1 MNEEKNI
8 SRELVKGIFLLII
21 GASML
26 GGSGIFVKLSDSS
39 PSLIA
44 FYRSLFALPF
54 LYAWMK
60 FEERN
65 SSSEIIWDKKT
76 FFFLLLGGLC
86 FALDMSIWNW
96 SLSFTSVANA
106 TLMAN
111 IAPVFVVIFGVLF
124 LGYKIE
130 ISFVVTLLLAL
141 LGVFLVILPGE
152 QIMVFGDS
160 LGILAAVFYAG
171 YILSIKENVH
181 FEGKKIE
188 VEPTSQMDFEE
199 TYYQKEPYEN
209 EVPSYENVSKAKFG
223 SLYGTRS
230 GDKGGCANLGVWAK
244 TQDAYSYLYEFLSV
258 EKLKELLPDL
268 KQYEI
273 DRYELPNILSLNFYV
288 HDILQDGVSSSTRL
302 DGQAKSLGEYLRAK
316 DIEIP
321 DFLKN

>member
-8 SRELVKGIFLLII
+8 SRELVKGVFLLLV

-65 SSSEIIWDKKT
+65 NSSDIIWDRKT
-76 FFFLLLGGLC
+76 IFFLVLGGLC

-111 IAPVFVVIFGVLF
+111 TAPVFVVIFGILF

-130 ISFVVTLLLAL
+130 VSFIVTLLLAL
-141 LGVFLVILPGE
+141 MGVFLVILPGE

-171 YILSIKENVH
+171 YILSIKDLTNILQPARTLFLVTIITTLCLLPISL
-181 FEGKKIE
+181 IE
-188 VEPTSQMDFEE
+188 ADSLNLNKSEFFILISYAIFSQTLAQGLITSGIS
-199 TYYQKEPYEN
+199 K
-209 EVPSYENVSKAKFG
+209 VSAHLS
-223 SLYGTRS
+223 SLVLLMQPVAAAFYG
-230 GDKGGCANLGVWAK
+230 WF
-244 TQDAYSYLYEFLSV
+244 FLQ
-258 EKLKELLPDL
+258 ELLSP
-268 KQYEI
+268 
-273 DRYELPNILSLNFYV
+273 
-288 HDILQDGVSSSTRL
+288 LQMAGGLIVL
-302 DGQAKSLGEYLRAK
+302 AAIYLASR
-316 DIEIP
+316 E
-321 DFLKN
+321 

>member
-8 SRELVKGIFLLII
+8 SRDLVKGIFLLLI

-65 SSSEIIWDKKT
+65 NSSKIIWDKKT
-76 FFFLLLGGLC
+76 FFFLVLGGLC

-96 SLSFTSVANA
+96 SLTFTSVANA

-141 LGVFLVILPGE
+141 MGVFLVILPGE

-171 YILSIKENVH
+171 YILSIKDLTDILKPARTLFLVTIITTLCLLPISL
-181 FEGKKIE
+181 IE
-188 VEPTSQMDFEE
+188 ADSLILSKSEFFILISYAIFSQTLAQGLITSGIS
-199 TYYQKEPYEN
+199 K
-209 EVPSYENVSKAKFG
+209 VSAHLS
-223 SLYGTRS
+223 SLVLLMQPVAAAFYG
-230 GDKGGCANLGVWAK
+230 WF
-244 TQDAYSYLYEFLSV
+244 FLQ
-258 EKLKELLPDL
+258 ELLSP
-268 KQYEI
+268 
-273 DRYELPNILSLNFYV
+273 
-288 HDILQDGVSSSTRL
+288 LQMAGGLIVL
-302 DGQAKSLGEYLRAK
+302 AAIYLASR
-316 DIEIP
+316 E
-321 DFLKN
+321 

>member
-8 SRELVKGIFLLII
+8 SRDLVKGIFLLLI

-65 SSSEIIWDKKT
+65 DSAKIIWDKKT
-76 FFFLLLGGLC
+76 FFFLVLGGLC

-96 SLSFTSVANA
+96 SLTFTSVANA

-130 ISFVVTLLLAL
+130 IFFVVTLLLAL
-141 LGVFLVILPGE
+141 IGVFLVILPGE
-152 QIMVFGDS
+152 QIMIFGDS

-171 YILSIKENVH
+171 YILSIKDLTNILQPARTLFLVTIITTLCLLPISL
-181 FEGKKIE
+181 IE
-188 VEPTSQMDFEE
+188 ADSLILSKSEFFILIFYAIFSQTLAQGLITSGIS
-199 TYYQKEPYEN
+199 K
-209 EVPSYENVSKAKFG
+209 VSAHLS
-223 SLYGTRS
+223 SLVLLMQPVAAAFYG
-230 GDKGGCANLGVWAK
+230 WF
-244 TQDAYSYLYEFLSV
+244 FLQ
-258 EKLKELLPDL
+258 ELLSP
-268 KQYEI
+268 
-273 DRYELPNILSLNFYV
+273 
-288 HDILQDGVSSSTRL
+288 LQMAGGLIVL
-302 DGQAKSLGEYLRAK
+302 AAIYLASR
-316 DIEIP
+316 E
-321 DFLKN
+321 

>member
-8 SRELVKGIFLLII
+8 SRDLVKGIFLLLI

-65 SSSEIIWDKKT
+65 DSAKIIWDKKT
-76 FFFLLLGGLC
+76 FFFLVLGGLC

-96 SLSFTSVANA
+96 SLTFTSVANA

-130 ISFVVTLLLAL
+130 IFFVVTLLLAL
-141 LGVFLVILPGE
+141 IGVFFVILPGE

-171 YILSIKENVH
+171 YILSIKDLTT
-181 FEGKKIE
+181 ILQ
-188 VEPTSQMDFEE
+188 PART
-199 TYYQKEPYEN
+199 
-209 EVPSYENVSKAKFG
+209 
-223 SLYGTRS
+223 L
-230 GDKGGCANLGVWAK
+230 
-244 TQDAYSYLYEFLSV
+244 FLV
-258 EKLKELLPDL
+258 TIITTLCLLPISLIEADSL
-268 KQYEI
+268 
-273 DRYELPNILSLNFYV
+273 ILSKSEFFILISYAIFSQTLAQGLITSGISKVSAHLSSLVLLMQPVAAAFYGWFF
-288 HDILQDGVSSSTRL
+288 LQELMSPLQMAGGLIVL
-302 DGQAKSLGEYLRAK
+302 AAIYLASR
-316 DIEIP
+316 E
-321 DFLKN
+321 

>member
-8 SRELVKGIFLLII
+8 SRDLVKGIFLLLI

-65 SSSEIIWDKKT
+65 DSAKIIWDKKT
-76 FFFLLLGGLC
+76 FFFLVLGGLC

-96 SLSFTSVANA
+96 SLTFTSVANA

-124 LGYKIE
+124 FGYKIE
-130 ISFVVTLLLAL
+130 IFFVVTLLLAL
-141 LGVFLVILPGE
+141 IGVFLVILPGE

-171 YILSIKENVH
+171 YLLSIKDLTTILQPARTLFLVTIITTLCLLPISL
-181 FEGKKIE
+181 IE
-188 VEPTSQMDFEE
+188 AESLILSRSEFFILISYAIFSQTLAQGLITSGIS
-199 TYYQKEPYEN
+199 K
-209 EVPSYENVSKAKFG
+209 VSAHLS
-223 SLYGTRS
+223 SLVLLMQPVAAAFYG
-230 GDKGGCANLGVWAK
+230 WF
-244 TQDAYSYLYEFLSV
+244 FLQ
-258 EKLKELLPDL
+258 ELLSP
-268 KQYEI
+268 
-273 DRYELPNILSLNFYV
+273 
-288 HDILQDGVSSSTRL
+288 LQMAGGLIVL
-302 DGQAKSLGEYLRAK
+302 AAIYLASR
-316 DIEIP
+316 E
-321 DFLKN
+321 

>member
-1 MNEEKNI
+1 
-8 SRELVKGIFLLII
+8 
-21 GASML
+21 ML

-65 SSSEIIWDKKT
+65 NSQDIIWDKKT
-76 FFFLLLGGLC
+76 FFFLVLGGLC

-130 ISFVVTLLLAL
+130 ISFIVTLLLAL
-141 LGVFLVILPGE
+141 LGVFLVVLPGE
-152 QIMVFGDS
+152 KIMVFGDS

-171 YILSIKENVH
+171 YILSIKDLTNVLQ
-181 FEGKKIE
+181 
-188 VEPTSQMDFEE
+188 P
-199 TYYQKEPYEN
+199 
-209 EVPSYENVSKAKFG
+209 
-223 SLYGTRS
+223 
-230 GDKGGCANLGVWAK
+230 AK
-244 TQDAYSYLYEFLSV
+244 TLFYVTIITTVCLFPISLIEADSLNLSKSEFFILISYAIFSQTFAQGLITSGISKVSAHLSSLVLLMQPVAAAFYGWVFLQ
-258 EKLKELLPDL
+258 ELLSP
-268 KQYEI
+268 
-273 DRYELPNILSLNFYV
+273 
-288 HDILQDGVSSSTRL
+288 LQMAGGLIVL
-302 DGQAKSLGEYLRAK
+302 AAIYLASRK
-316 DIEIP
+316 
-321 DFLKN
+321 

>member
-8 SRELVKGIFLLII
+8 SRELVKGIFLLLI
-21 GASML
+21 GALML

-65 SSSEIIWDKKT
+65 NSSDVIWDKKII
-76 FFFLLLGGLC
+76 FFLVSGGLC

-130 ISFVVTLLLAL
+130 ISFIVTLLLAL
-141 LGVFLVILPGE
+141 LGVFLVVLPGE
-152 QIMVFGDS
+152 KIMVFGDS

-171 YILSIKENVH
+171 YILSIKDLTNVLQ
-181 FEGKKIE
+181 
-188 VEPTSQMDFEE
+188 P
-199 TYYQKEPYEN
+199 
-209 EVPSYENVSKAKFG
+209 
-223 SLYGTRS
+223 
-230 GDKGGCANLGVWAK
+230 AK
-244 TQDAYSYLYEFLSV
+244 TLFYVTIITTVCLFPISLIEADSLNLSKSEFFILISYAIFSQTFAQGLITSGISKVSAHLSSLVLLMQPVAAAFYGWFFLQ
-258 EKLKELLPDL
+258 ELLSP
-268 KQYEI
+268 
-273 DRYELPNILSLNFYV
+273 
-288 HDILQDGVSSSTRL
+288 LQMAGGLIVL
-302 DGQAKSLGEYLRAK
+302 AAIYLASRK
-316 DIEIP
+316 
-321 DFLKN
+321 

>member
-8 SRELVKGIFLLII
+8 SRELVKGIFLLLV
-21 GASML
+21 GALML

-65 SSSEIIWDKKT
+65 NSQDIIWDKKT
-76 FFFLLLGGLC
+76 FFFLVLGGLC

-130 ISFVVTLLLAL
+130 ISFIVTLLLAL
-141 LGVFLVILPGE
+141 MGVFLVILPGE

-171 YILSIKENVH
+171 YILSIKDLTNVLQ
-181 FEGKKIE
+181 
-188 VEPTSQMDFEE
+188 P
-199 TYYQKEPYEN
+199 
-209 EVPSYENVSKAKFG
+209 
-223 SLYGTRS
+223 
-230 GDKGGCANLGVWAK
+230 AK
-244 TQDAYSYLYEFLSV
+244 TLFYVTIITTVCLFPISLIEADSLNLSKSEFFILISYAIFSQTFAQGLITLGISKVSAHLSSLVLLMQPVAAAFYGWFFLQ
-258 EKLKELLPDL
+258 ELLSP
-268 KQYEI
+268 
-273 DRYELPNILSLNFYV
+273 
-288 HDILQDGVSSSTRL
+288 LQMTGGLIVL
-302 DGQAKSLGEYLRAK
+302 AAIYLASRK
-316 DIEIP
+316 
-321 DFLKN
+321 

>member
-8 SRELVKGIFLLII
+8 SRDLVKGIFLLLI

-65 SSSEIIWDKKT
+65 DSAKIIWDKKT
-76 FFFLLLGGLC
+76 FFFLVLGGLC

-96 SLSFTSVANA
+96 SLTFTSVANA

-130 ISFVVTLLLAL
+130 IFFIVTLLLAL
-141 LGVFLVILPGE
+141 MGVFLVILPGE
-152 QIMVFGDS
+152 QIMIFGDS

-171 YILSIKENVH
+171 YILSIKDLTTILQPARTLFLVTIITTLCLLPISL
-181 FEGKKIE
+181 IE
-188 VEPTSQMDFEE
+188 ADSLILSKSDFFILISYAIFSQTLAQGLITSGIS
-199 TYYQKEPYEN
+199 K
-209 EVPSYENVSKAKFG
+209 VSAHLS
-223 SLYGTRS
+223 SLVLLMQPVAAAFYG
-230 GDKGGCANLGVWAK
+230 WF
-244 TQDAYSYLYEFLSV
+244 FLQ
-258 EKLKELLPDL
+258 ELLSP
-268 KQYEI
+268 
-273 DRYELPNILSLNFYV
+273 
-288 HDILQDGVSSSTRL
+288 LQMAGGLIVL
-302 DGQAKSLGEYLRAK
+302 AAIYLASR
-316 DIEIP
+316 E
-321 DFLKN
+321 

>member
-1 MNEEKNI
+1 
-8 SRELVKGIFLLII
+8 
-21 GASML
+21 ML

-65 SSSEIIWDKKT
+65 NSSDIIWDRKT
-76 FFFLLLGGLC
+76 IFFLVLGGLC

-111 IAPVFVVIFGVLF
+111 TAPVFVVIFGILF

-130 ISFVVTLLLAL
+130 VSFIVTLLLAL
-141 LGVFLVILPGE
+141 MGVFLVILPGE

-171 YILSIKENVH
+171 YILSIKDLTNILQPARTLFLVTIITTLCLLPISL
-181 FEGKKIE
+181 IE
-188 VEPTSQMDFEE
+188 ADSLNLNKSEFFILISYAIFSQTLAQGLITSGIS
-199 TYYQKEPYEN
+199 K
-209 EVPSYENVSKAKFG
+209 VSAHLS
-223 SLYGTRS
+223 SLVLLMQPVAAAFYG
-230 GDKGGCANLGVWAK
+230 WF
-244 TQDAYSYLYEFLSV
+244 FLQ
-258 EKLKELLPDL
+258 ELLSP
-268 KQYEI
+268 
-273 DRYELPNILSLNFYV
+273 
-288 HDILQDGVSSSTRL
+288 LQMAGGLIVL
-302 DGQAKSLGEYLRAK
+302 AAIYLASR
-316 DIEIP
+316 E
-321 DFLKN
+321 

>member
-8 SRELVKGIFLLII
+8 SRDLVKGIFLLLI

-65 SSSEIIWDKKT
+65 DSAKIIWDKKT
-76 FFFLLLGGLC
+76 FFFLVLGGLC

-96 SLSFTSVANA
+96 SLTFTSVANA

-130 ISFVVTLLLAL
+130 IFFIVTLLLAL
-141 LGVFLVILPGE
+141 MGVFLVILPGE

-171 YILSIKENVH
+171 YILSIKDLTNILQPARTLFLVTIITTLCLLPISL
-181 FEGKKIE
+181 IE
-188 VEPTSQMDFEE
+188 ADSLILSKSEFFILISYAIFSQTLAQGLITSGIS
-199 TYYQKEPYEN
+199 K
-209 EVPSYENVSKAKFG
+209 VSAHLS
-223 SLYGTRS
+223 SLVLLMQPVAAAFYG
-230 GDKGGCANLGVWAK
+230 WF
-244 TQDAYSYLYEFLSV
+244 FLH
-258 EKLKELLPDL
+258 ELLSP
-268 KQYEI
+268 
-273 DRYELPNILSLNFYV
+273 
-288 HDILQDGVSSSTRL
+288 LQMAGGLIVL
-302 DGQAKSLGEYLRAK
+302 AAIYLASR
-316 DIEIP
+316 E
-321 DFLKN
+321 

>member
-1 MNEEKNI
+1 
-8 SRELVKGIFLLII
+8 
-21 GASML
+21 ML

-54 LYAWMK
+54 LFAWMK

-65 SSSEIIWDKKT
+65 SSSDIIWDKKT
-76 FFFLLLGGLC
+76 FFFLFLGGLC

-130 ISFVVTLLLAL
+130 ISFVVTLVLAL

-171 YILSIKENVH
+171 YILSIKDLTN
-181 FEGKKIE
+181 ILQ
-188 VEPTSQMDFEE
+188 P
-199 TYYQKEPYEN
+199 
-209 EVPSYENVSKAKFG
+209 
-223 SLYGTRS
+223 
-230 GDKGGCANLGVWAK
+230 AK
-244 TQDAYSYLYEFLSV
+244 TLFLVTLITTLCLLPISLIEAESLNLSKSEFFILISYAIFSQTFAQGLITSGISKVSAHLSSLVLLMQPVAAAFYGWFFLQ
-258 EKLKELLPDL
+258 ELLSPL
-268 KQYEI
+268 EMAGGLIVLAAIYFASRE
-273 DRYELPNILSLNFYV
+273 
-288 HDILQDGVSSSTRL
+288 
-302 DGQAKSLGEYLRAK
+302 
-316 DIEIP
+316 
-321 DFLKN
+321 

>member
-1 MNEEKNI
+1 LNEEKNI
-8 SRELVKGIFLLII
+8 SRDLVKGIFLLLV

-26 GGSGIFVKLSDSS
+26 GSSGIFVKLSDSS

-65 SSSEIIWDKKT
+65 NSSKIIWDKKT
-76 FFFLLLGGLC
+76 FFFLVLGGLC

-96 SLSFTSVANA
+96 SLTFTSVANA

-130 ISFVVTLLLAL
+130 IFFIVTLFLAL
-141 LGVFLVILPGE
+141 MGVLLVILPGE

-171 YILSIKENVH
+171 YILSIKDLTNILQPARTLFLVTIITTLCL
-181 FEGKKIE
+181 FPISLIE
-188 VEPTSQMDFEE
+188 AHSFNLSKSEFFILISYAIFSQTLAQGLITSGIS
-199 TYYQKEPYEN
+199 K
-209 EVPSYENVSKAKFG
+209 VSAHLS
-223 SLYGTRS
+223 SLVLLMQPVAAAFYG
-230 GDKGGCANLGVWAK
+230 WF
-244 TQDAYSYLYEFLSV
+244 FLQ
-258 EKLKELLPDL
+258 ELLNP
-268 KQYEI
+268 
-273 DRYELPNILSLNFYV
+273 
-288 HDILQDGVSSSTRL
+288 LQMVGGLIVL
-302 DGQAKSLGEYLRAK
+302 AAIYLASR
-316 DIEIP
+316 E
-321 DFLKN
+321 

>member
-8 SRELVKGIFLLII
+8 SRDLVKGIFLLLI

-65 SSSEIIWDKKT
+65 DSAKIIWDKKT
-76 FFFLLLGGLC
+76 FFFLVLGGLC

-96 SLSFTSVANA
+96 SLTFTSVANA

-130 ISFVVTLLLAL
+130 IFFIVTLLLAL
-141 LGVFLVILPGE
+141 MGVFLVILPGE
-152 QIMVFGDS
+152 QIMIFGDS

-171 YILSIKENVH
+171 YILSIKDLTNILQPARTLFLVTIITTLCLLPISL
-181 FEGKKIE
+181 IE
-188 VEPTSQMDFEE
+188 TDSLNLSKSEFFILISYAIFSQTLAQGLITSGIS
-199 TYYQKEPYEN
+199 K
-209 EVPSYENVSKAKFG
+209 VSAHLS
-223 SLYGTRS
+223 SLVLLMQPVAAAFYG
-230 GDKGGCANLGVWAK
+230 WF
-244 TQDAYSYLYEFLSV
+244 FLQ
-258 EKLKELLPDL
+258 ELLSP
-268 KQYEI
+268 
-273 DRYELPNILSLNFYV
+273 
-288 HDILQDGVSSSTRL
+288 LQMAGGLIVL
-302 DGQAKSLGEYLRAK
+302 AAIYLASR
-316 DIEIP
+316 E
-321 DFLKN
+321 

>member
-8 SRELVKGIFLLII
+8 SRDLVKGIFLLLI

-65 SSSEIIWDKKT
+65 DSAKIIWDKKT
-76 FFFLLLGGLC
+76 FFFLVLGGLC

-96 SLSFTSVANA
+96 SLTFTSVANA

-141 LGVFLVILPGE
+141 MGVFLVILPGE

-171 YILSIKENVH
+171 YILSIKDLTNILQPARTLFLVTIITTLCLLPISL
-181 FEGKKIE
+181 IE
-188 VEPTSQMDFEE
+188 ADSLNLSKSEFFILISYAIFSQTLAQGLITSGIS
-199 TYYQKEPYEN
+199 K
-209 EVPSYENVSKAKFG
+209 VSAHLS
-223 SLYGTRS
+223 SLVLLMQPVAAAFYG
-230 GDKGGCANLGVWAK
+230 WF
-244 TQDAYSYLYEFLSV
+244 FLQ
-258 EKLKELLPDL
+258 ELLSP
-268 KQYEI
+268 
-273 DRYELPNILSLNFYV
+273 
-288 HDILQDGVSSSTRL
+288 LQMAGGLIVL
-302 DGQAKSLGEYLRAK
+302 AAIYLASR
-316 DIEIP
+316 E
-321 DFLKN
+321 

>member
-1 MNEEKNI
+1 LNEEKNI
-8 SRELVKGIFLLII
+8 SRELFKGIFLLVI

-65 SSSEIIWDKKT
+65 NSSDIIWDKKII
-76 FFFLLLGGLC
+76 FFLVSGGLC

-141 LGVFLVILPGE
+141 LGGFLVILPGE

-160 LGILAAVFYAG
+160 LGVLAAVFYAG
-171 YILSIKENVH
+171 YILSIKDLTN
-181 FEGKKIE
+181 ILQ
-188 VEPTSQMDFEE
+188 P
-199 TYYQKEPYEN
+199 
-209 EVPSYENVSKAKFG
+209 
-223 SLYGTRS
+223 
-230 GDKGGCANLGVWAK
+230 AK
-244 TQDAYSYLYEFLSV
+244 TLFLVTLITTLCLLPISLIEAESLNLSKSEFFILISYAIFSQTFAQGLITSGISKVSAHLSSLVLLMQPVAAAFYGWFFLQ
-258 EKLKELLPDL
+258 ELLSP
-268 KQYEI
+268 
-273 DRYELPNILSLNFYV
+273 
-288 HDILQDGVSSSTRL
+288 LQMAGGMIVL
-302 DGQAKSLGEYLRAK
+302 IAIYLASRK
-316 DIEIP
+316 
-321 DFLKN
+321 

>member
-1 MNEEKNI
+1 
-8 SRELVKGIFLLII
+8 
-21 GASML
+21 ML

-60 FEERN
+60 YEERN
-65 SSSEIIWDKKT
+65 NSSEIIWDKKT

-130 ISFVVTLLLAL
+130 VSFVIILLLAL
-141 LGVFLVILPGE
+141 LGVFLVVLPGE

-171 YILSIKENVH
+171 YILSIKDLTNVLQPAKTL
-181 FEGKKIE
+181 FLVTIITTLFLLPISLIE
-188 VEPTSQMDFEE
+188 VESLSLSKSEFFILISYAIFSQTFAQGLITSGI
-199 TYYQKEPYEN
+199 
-209 EVPSYENVSKAKFG
+209 SRVSAHLS
-223 SLYGTRS
+223 SLVLLMQPVAAAFYG
-230 GDKGGCANLGVWAK
+230 
-244 TQDAYSYLYEFLSV
+244 YFF
-258 EKLKELLPDL
+258 LKELLSPMQMAGGL
-268 KQYEI
+268 I
-273 DRYELPNILSLNFYV
+273 VLAAI
-288 HDILQDGVSSSTRL
+288 
-302 DGQAKSLGEYLRAK
+302 YLASRK
-316 DIEIP
+316 
-321 DFLKN
+321 

>member
-8 SRELVKGIFLLII
+8 SRDLVKGIFLLLI

-65 SSSEIIWDKKT
+65 DSAKIIWDKKT
-76 FFFLLLGGLC
+76 FFFLVLGGLC

-96 SLSFTSVANA
+96 SLTFTSVANA

-124 LGYKIE
+124 LDYKIE
-130 ISFVVTLLLAL
+130 IFFVVTLLLAL
-141 LGVFLVILPGE
+141 IGVFLVILPGE

-171 YILSIKENVH
+171 YILSIKDLTNVLQ
-181 FEGKKIE
+181 
-188 VEPTSQMDFEE
+188 P
-199 TYYQKEPYEN
+199 
-209 EVPSYENVSKAKFG
+209 
-223 SLYGTRS
+223 
-230 GDKGGCANLGVWAK
+230 AK
-244 TQDAYSYLYEFLSV
+244 TLFYVTIITTLCLLPISLIEADSLNLSKSEFFILISYAIFSQTLAQGLITSGISKVSAHLSSLVLLMQPVAAAFYGWFFLQ
-258 EKLKELLPDL
+258 ELLSP
-268 KQYEI
+268 
-273 DRYELPNILSLNFYV
+273 
-288 HDILQDGVSSSTRL
+288 LQMAGGLIVL
-302 DGQAKSLGEYLRAK
+302 AAIYLASR
-316 DIEIP
+316 E
-321 DFLKN
+321 

>member
-8 SRELVKGIFLLII
+8 SRDLVKGIFLLLI

-65 SSSEIIWDKKT
+65 DSAKIIWDKKT
-76 FFFLLLGGLC
+76 FFFLVLGGLC

-96 SLSFTSVANA
+96 SLTFTSVANA

-111 IAPVFVVIFGVLF
+111 IAPVFVVIFGILF

-130 ISFVVTLLLAL
+130 IFFIVTLLLAL
-141 LGVFLVILPGE
+141 MGVFLVILPGE

-171 YILSIKENVH
+171 YILSIKDLTN
-181 FEGKKIE
+181 ILQ
-188 VEPTSQMDFEE
+188 P
-199 TYYQKEPYEN
+199 
-209 EVPSYENVSKAKFG
+209 
-223 SLYGTRS
+223 
-230 GDKGGCANLGVWAK
+230 AK
-244 TQDAYSYLYEFLSV
+244 TLFLVTIITTLCLLPISLIEADSLNLSKSEFFILISYAIFSQTFAQGLITSGISKVSAHLSSLILLMQPVAAAFYGWFFLQ
-258 EKLKELLPDL
+258 ELLSP
-268 KQYEI
+268 
-273 DRYELPNILSLNFYV
+273 
-288 HDILQDGVSSSTRL
+288 LQMAGGLIVL
-302 DGQAKSLGEYLRAK
+302 VAIYLASRK
-316 DIEIP
+316 
-321 DFLKN
+321 

>member
-8 SRELVKGIFLLII
+8 SRDLVKGIFLLLI

-65 SSSEIIWDKKT
+65 DSAKIIWDKKT
-76 FFFLLLGGLC
+76 FFFLVLGGLC

-96 SLSFTSVANA
+96 SLTFTSVANA

-130 ISFVVTLLLAL
+130 IFFVVTLLLAL
-141 LGVFLVILPGE
+141 IGVFLVILPGE

-171 YILSIKENVH
+171 YILSIKDLTNILLPARTLFLVTMTTTLCLLPISL
-181 FEGKKIE
+181 IE
-188 VEPTSQMDFEE
+188 TDSLILSKSEFFILISYAIFSQTLAQGLITSGIS
-199 TYYQKEPYEN
+199 K
-209 EVPSYENVSKAKFG
+209 VSAHVSSVVLLMQPVAAAF
-223 SLYGTRS
+223 YG
-230 GDKGGCANLGVWAK
+230 WF
-244 TQDAYSYLYEFLSV
+244 FLQ
-258 EKLKELLPDL
+258 ELLSP
-268 KQYEI
+268 
-273 DRYELPNILSLNFYV
+273 
-288 HDILQDGVSSSTRL
+288 LQMAGGLIVL
-302 DGQAKSLGEYLRAK
+302 AAIYLASR
-316 DIEIP
+316 E
-321 DFLKN
+321 